1 MGQVELLLRI
11 PNAHSKSCFG
21 VFAAHSS
28 TQTSKQH
35 NQTITKHKMN
45 EAKRER
51 GEVTSDTLE
60 SLVGEMAQNLVL
72 DSQ

>member
-21 VFAAHSS
+21 VFAAHS
-28 TQTSKQH
+28 TQTSKQ
-35 NQTITKHKMN
+35 NTTKQQQNKMN

>member
-1 MGQVELLLRI
+1 
-11 PNAHSKSCFG
+11 
-21 VFAAHSS
+21 
-28 TQTSKQH
+28 
-35 NQTITKHKMN
+35 MN

-60 SLVGEMAQNLVL
+60 SLVREMAQNLVL